1 MIELLIFPSVV
12 SVCTKF
18 VCKLWAALLCITDYY
33 AVQHSLKFL
42 RVRKEPY
49 CVVIRVK
56 AIEYCSMQSCLILL
70 VTRKIAE
77 QCLLCLLLTK
87 DRLHL
92 TCCCPFQLSPT
103 YRQPWN
109 FSCKETLQH
118 YYRPKVKISF
128 TASNT
133 AEFLE
138 RWVCNIYYI
147 SLSLDQYCRNLRQ
160 HFKCCHY
167 RMYLRTPVKAEYD

>member
-1 MIELLIFPSVV
+1 
-12 SVCTKF
+12 
-18 VCKLWAALLCITDYY
+18 
-33 AVQHSLKFL
+33 
-42 RVRKEPY
+42 
-49 CVVIRVK
+49 
-56 AIEYCSMQSCLILL
+56 MQSCPILL
-70 VTRKIAE
+70 ITRKIAK

-87 DRLHL
+87 NRLHL
-92 TCCCPFQLSPT
+92 TCCCLFQLSPT

-147 SLSLDQYCRNLRQ
+147 SLSLYQYCRNLKQ

-167 RMYLRTPVKAEYD
+167 RITSEHLLRLSRINRTLMLVDSPVVDVTHSQSNMFVL